1 MSYVGEWE
9 REYAADI
16 AHQYLTRLAVIDVR
30 HCEGFAKVA
39 EDSCCQTVSVCAD
52 EAHVVFVAD
61 RIESLLLA
69 VLKIRCNNHLALR
82 Y

>member
-1 MSYVGEWE
+1 MSYVREWE

-16 AHQYLTRLAVIDVR
+16 AHQHLTRLAVIDVR

-69 VLKIRCNNHLALR
+69 VLKIRCNNHLALK